1 MNTIEKIIERIKPLD
16 TEAMELAGQR
26 QDRLTKPRGSLGRL
40 EEISIQ
46 IAGITAE
53 PIPRLKHKAIL
64 TMAADHGVT
73 AQGVSLYPAEVT
85 RQMAL
90 NFLEG
95 GAAINVL
102 SRMIGARVIIVDMGV
117 RGGLPAGNGITCKP
131 MAPGTKDMS
140 TGPAMTHQQALDCL
154 LAGIEIVEKEIMNGL
169 DILGTGDMGIGNTT
183 SASAITA
190 IITGQAV
197 SEVTGRG
204 TGIDDAQLAHKVK
217 IIERSLAANRP
228 DPTDAIDVL
237 EKIGGFEIG
246 GLAGAMLA
254 AAANHIPVV
263 IDGFIS
269 GAAALIAAGIC
280 PQAGDYMIA
289 SHLSAE
295 KGHAACLKYLNLEPV
310 LKLNLRL
317 GEGTGAALGIFLAES
332 SVNLLRE
339 MATFSEAGVSDI
351 Q

>member
-1 MNTIEKIIERIKPLD
+1 MNKLDEIIKRIKPPD
-16 TEAMELAGQR
+16 TKAIEQAGLR

-40 EEISIQ
+40 EGLSIQ
-46 IAGITAE
+46 AAGITAE
-53 PIPRLKHKAIL
+53 PLPRFNHKAIL

-73 AQGVSLYPAEVT
+73 AQGISLYPAEVT
-85 RQMAL
+85 RQMVL

-102 SRMIGARVIIVDMGV
+102 ARMIGARVIIVDMGV
-117 RGGLPAGNGITCKP
+117 RGGLPAGGGITCRP
-131 MAPGTKDMS
+131 IAPGTRDMS
-140 TGPAMTHQQALDCL
+140 TGPAMTRKQAMDCL
-154 LAGIEIVEKEIMNGL
+154 LAGIEVVEKEINNGL

-190 IITGQAV
+190 VITGQAV

-204 TGIDDAQLAHKVK
+204 TGIDDAQLNHKVK
-217 IIERSLAANRP
+217 IIERSLAVNLP
-228 DPTDAIDVL
+228 DPNDATDVL
-237 EKIGGFEIG
+237 TKVGGFEIG

-254 AAANHIPVV
+254 AAANRIPVV

-269 GAAALIAAGIC
+269 GAAALIAAGVC
-280 PQAGDYMIA
+280 AQARDYMIA

-295 KGHAACLKYLNLEPV
+295 KGHAACLRHLKLEPI

>member
-1 MNTIEKIIERIKPLD
+1 MNKLNKIIERIKPLD
-16 TEAMELAGQR
+16 AAAMQQAMQR
-26 QDRLTKPRGSLGRL
+26 QERLTKPRGSLGRL
-40 EEISIQ
+40 EELSIQ
-46 IAGITAE
+46 IAGIAAD
-53 PIPRLKHKAIL
+53 PIPCLKSKAIL

-73 AQGVSLYPAEVT
+73 AQGVSLYPTEVT
-85 RQMAL
+85 RQMVL

-117 RGGLPAGNGITCKP
+117 RGGLPASEGITLKSI
-131 MAPGTKDMS
+131 APGTKDMS
-140 TGPAMTHQQALDCL
+140 SGPAMTQQQALDCL
-154 LAGIEIVEKEIMNGL
+154 LAGIDIVEQEIKNGL

-190 IITGQAV
+190 VISGQAV

-204 TGIDDAQLAHKVK
+204 TGIDDLQLAHKVK
-217 IIERSLAANRP
+217 IIERSIAVNRP
-228 DPTDAIDVL
+228 DAADAIDVL
-237 EKIGGFEIG
+237 AKVGGFEIG

-269 GAAALIAAGIC
+269 GAAALIAAAIC

-295 KGHAACLKYLNLEPV
+295 KGHAACLRHLKLEPI
-310 LKLNLRL
+310 LRLNLRL

-339 MATFSEAGVSDI
+339 MATFSEARVSDI

>member
-1 MNTIEKIIERIKPLD
+1 MNTLDKIIERIKPLD
-16 TEAMELAGQR
+16 AAAMQQAMQR
-26 QDRLTKPRGSLGRL
+26 QERLTKPRGSLGRL
-40 EEISIQ
+40 EELSIQ

-53 PIPRLKHKAIL
+53 PIPRLKSKAIL

-85 RQMAL
+85 RQMVL

-117 RGGLPAGNGITCKP
+117 RGGLPVSEGITLKSI
-131 MAPGTKDMS
+131 APGTKDMS
-140 TGPAMTHQQALDCL
+140 IGPAMTHSQAMDCL
-154 LAGIEIVEKEIMNGL
+154 LAGIEIVEHEIKNGL

-183 SASAITA
+183 SAGAITA
-190 IITGQAV
+190 VISGQAV
-197 SEVTGRG
+197 SDVTGRG
-204 TGIDDAQLAHKVK
+204 TGIDDQQLAHKVK
-217 IIERSLAANRP
+217 IIEQSIAVNRP
-228 DPTDAIDVL
+228 DAADAIDVL
-237 EKIGGFEIG
+237 AKVGGFEIG

-269 GAAALIAAGIC
+269 GAAALIAAAIC
-280 PQAGDYMIA
+280 AQSRDYMIA

-295 KGHAACLKYLNLEPV
+295 KGHAACLRHLKLEPI